1 PVMVQANP
9 DAALRPRRP
18 WRREER
24 HLGRRGPGN
33 PFLRENVP
41 EAHLHPGAH
50 SVLGTVSCGGDGS
63 GECGP
68 LSSSTEAD
76 VSDMELEEVSM
87 EDVPALPPPYEELP
101 GTRRRGW
108 PARQHPGG
116 SAENESKSQDVGD
129 GYEVPNL
136 RPNSGMDGDGD
147 HGDLASDKG
156 EDLEEKK
163 EESESTGRNS
173 CCVADKEVS
182 EAPEGMGGEGSGA
195 AGSSPGLP
203 PSAPGPRLGEDMA
216 AYVMRPALFG
226 RMVQC
231 LISRDRRGV
240 DKGFFPFYYLY
251 LEAADGQKHFLL
263 SGRKRK
269 RSKTPNYLISLDR
282 TDLSRDGDNFVGK
295 VRSNAL
301 GTKFTIFDNGV
312 NPERKNFVTETA
324 RIREELGAVC
334 YETNFLGLRGPRKMT
349 LIIPGIDAQ
358 NRRIGVQPQNEQ
370 ESLLSRL
377 QRGATQGL
385 VLMQNKAPLWSD
397 ESGVYVLNFHGRVT
411 RASVKNFQIVHRDD
425 RELLGT
431 GLPGQGSVSGENH
444 FSHEHLS
451 VFPGRGEFH
460 AIGKPLGKCSSH
472 GTQRDYGLEKAPH
485 SLSGVVVLA
494 AQARRRETRPLRFHF

>member
-1 PVMVQANP
+1 MVQANP

-147 HGDLASDKG
+147 HGDLASD
-156 EDLEEKK
+156 
-163 EESESTGRNS
+163 
-173 CCVADKEVS
+173 
-182 EAPEGMGGEGSGA
+182 
-195 AGSSPGLP
+195 
-203 PSAPGPRLGEDMA
+203 
-216 AYVMRPALFG
+216 
-226 RMVQC
+226 
-231 LISRDRRGV
+231 
-240 DKGFFPFYYLY
+240 
-251 LEAADGQKHFLL
+251 KHFLL